1 MQTNPFRE
9 FPDSVTVGGIEY
21 PINSDFRVGIA
32 IETEV
37 LSGEKPD
44 VPGLLS
50 LFYCGLIPENLDE
63 AVDRMVEFYACDSGN
78 AQKNGNT
85 KGGRQ
90 YDFDMDADVLLAS
103 FLSAYGLDL
112 TTEKMHW
119 WTFRSLMLNL
129 PADSPFMERVRYRV
143 ADTKKMTGEERKHYK
158 KMQKLYALKKHTGQS
173 MTVEER
179 DAALLEKMR
188 KRYEEAQRD
197 VESRQS

>member
-9 FPDSVTVGGIEY
+9 FPESVTVGGIEY

-63 AVDRMVEFYACDSGN
+63 AVDRMAEFYACDSSN

-103 FLSAYGLDL
+103 FLSAYGVDL

-119 WTFRSLMLNL
+119 WTFRRLMLNL

-158 KMQKLYALKKHTGQS
+158 KMQRLYAIKKNKTGG

-179 DAALLEKMR
+179 DAALLEKVR
-188 KRYEEAQRD
+188 RLQEAQAKHE
-197 VESRQS
+197 ESQ

>member
-9 FPDSVTVGGIEY
+9 FPESVTVGGIEY

-63 AVDRMVEFYACDSGN
+63 AVDRMVEFYACDSRN

-103 FLSAYGLDL
+103 FLSAYGVDL

-119 WTFRSLMLNL
+119 WTFRRLMLNL
-129 PADSPFMERVRYRV
+129 PADSPFMERVLYRV
-143 ADTKKMTGEERKHYK
+143 ADTKKMTGEIGRASCRER
-158 KMQKLYALKKHTGQS
+158 
-173 MTVEER
+173 V
-179 DAALLEKMR
+179 
-188 KRYEEAQRD
+188 
-197 VESRQS
+197 

>member
-9 FPDSVTVGGIEY
+9 FPESVTVGGIEY

-50 LFYCGLIPENLDE
+50 MFYCGLIPENLDE

-103 FLSAYGLDL
+103 FLSAYGVDL

-119 WTFRSLMLNL
+119 WTFRRLMLNL

-143 ADTKKMTGEERKHYK
+143 ADTK

>member
-9 FPDSVTVGGIEY
+9 FPESVTVGGIEY

-50 LFYCGLIPENLDE
+50 LFYCGLIPENFDE

-103 FLSAYGLDL
+103 FLA
-112 TTEKMHW
+112 
-119 WTFRSLMLNL
+119 WT
-129 PADSPFMERVRYRV
+129 
-143 ADTKKMTGEERKHYK
+143 
-158 KMQKLYALKKHTGQS
+158 
-173 MTVEER
+173 
-179 DAALLEKMR
+179 
-188 KRYEEAQRD
+188 
-197 VESRQS
+197 

>member
-1 MQTNPFRE
+1 MQVNPFRE
-9 FPDSVTVGGIEY
+9 FPESVTVGGIEY

-50 LFYCGLIPENLDE
+50 LFYCGSIPENLDE
-63 AVDRMVEFYACDSGN
+63 AVDRMVEFYACDSGS
-78 AQKNGNT
+78 AQRNGNT

-103 FLSAYGLDL
+103 FLSAYGVDL
-112 TTEKMHW
+112 TAEKMHW
-119 WTFRSLMLNL
+119 WTFRRLMLNL

-158 KMQKLYALKKHTGQS
+158 KMQRLYAIKKNKAGG

-179 DAALLEKMR
+179 DAALLEKVR
-188 KRYEEAQRD
+188 RLQEAQAKHE
-197 VESRQS
+197 ESQ

>member
-1 MQTNPFRE
+1 MQANPFRE
-9 FPDSVTVGGIEY
+9 FPESVTVGGIEY
-21 PINSDFRVGIA
+21 QINSDFRVGIA

-50 LFYCGLIPENLDE
+50 LFYCGSIPENLDE

-78 AQKNGNT
+78 EQKNGNT

-103 FLSAYGLDL
+103 FLSAYGVDL

-119 WTFRSLMLNL
+119 WTFRRLMMNL
-129 PADSPFMERVRYRV
+129 PADSPFMQRVRYRV

-158 KMQKLYALKKHTGQS
+158 KMQRLYAIKKNKTGG

-179 DAALLEKMR
+179 DAALLEKVR
-188 KRYEEAQRD
+188 RLQEAQAKHE
-197 VESRQS
+197 ESQ

>member
-1 MQTNPFRE
+1 MQANPFRE
-9 FPDSVTVGGIEY
+9 FPESVTVGGIEY

-50 LFYCGLIPENLDE
+50 LFYCGSIPENLDE
-63 AVDRMVEFYACDSGN
+63 AVDRMVEFYACDSGS
-78 AQKNGNT
+78 AQRNGNT

-103 FLSAYGLDL
+103 FLSAYGVDL
-112 TTEKMHW
+112 TAEKMHW
-119 WTFRSLMLNL
+119 WTFRRLMLNL

-158 KMQKLYALKKHTGQS
+158 KMQRLYAIKKNKAGG

-179 DAALLEKMR
+179 DAALLEKVR
-188 KRYEEAQRD
+188 RLQEAQAKHE
-197 VESRQS
+197 ESQ

>member
-1 MQTNPFRE
+1 MQANPFRE
-9 FPDSVTVGGIEY
+9 FPESVTVGGIEHQ
-21 PINSDFRVGIA
+21 INSDFRVGIA

-50 LFYCGLIPENLDE
+50 LFYCGSIPENLDE
-63 AVDRMVEFYACDSGN
+63 AVDRMVEFYACDSGS
-78 AQKNGNT
+78 AQRNGNT

-103 FLSAYGLDL
+103 FLSAYGVDL
-112 TTEKMHW
+112 TAEKMHW
-119 WTFRSLMLNL
+119 WTFRRLMLNL

-158 KMQKLYALKKHTGQS
+158 KMQRLYAIKKNKTDG

-179 DAALLEKMR
+179 DAALLEKVR
-188 KRYEEAQRD
+188 RLQEAQAKHE
-197 VESRQS
+197 ESQ